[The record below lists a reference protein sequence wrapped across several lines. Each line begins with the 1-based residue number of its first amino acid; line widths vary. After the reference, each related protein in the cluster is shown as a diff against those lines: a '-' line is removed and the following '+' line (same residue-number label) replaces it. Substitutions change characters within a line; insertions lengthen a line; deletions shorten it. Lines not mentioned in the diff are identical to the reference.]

1 VEDQLLSRQ
10 QKTNNMAFE
19 WNKIHK
25 YEDNFERE
33 IIESVD
39 EYVFE
44 YYGVEELEELTD
56 NQVSEIETFAS
67 ELNEYSVMQI
77 GINNLMMRYEDV
89 KYDRENNND

>member
-1 VEDQLLSRQ
+1 MS
-10 QKTNNMAFE
+10 FE

-44 YYGVEELEELTD
+44 YYGVEELEQLND
-56 NQVSEIETFAS
+56 NQVSEIEIFAS

>member
-1 VEDQLLSRQ
+1 MS
-10 QKTNNMAFE
+10 FE

-39 EYVFE
+39 AYVFE
-44 YYGVEELEELTD
+44 YYGVEELEQLTD

-89 KYDRENNND
+89 KYDRETSND

>member
-1 VEDQLLSRQ
+1 MEDQQ
-10 QKTNNMAFE
+10 QSLQQRTSNMSFE

-25 YEDNFERE
+25 YEDRFERE

>member
-1 VEDQLLSRQ
+1 MS
-10 QKTNNMAFE
+10 FE

-44 YYGVEELEELTD
+44 YYGVEELEQLTD
-56 NQVSEIETFAS
+56 SQVAEIEIFAS

-89 KYDRENNND
+89 KYDRENSND

>member
-1 VEDQLLSRQ
+1 
-10 QKTNNMAFE
+10 MASE
-19 WNKIHK
+19 WNRIHK

>member
-1 VEDQLLSRQ
+1 
-10 QKTNNMAFE
+10 MAFE
-19 WNKIHK
+19 WYKIHK

>member
-1 VEDQLLSRQ
+1 
-10 QKTNNMAFE
+10 MAFE
-19 WNKIHK
+19 WNRINK

-33 IIESVD
+33 IIESVN

-89 KYDRENNND
+89 KYDQENNND

>member
-1 VEDQLLSRQ
+1 MAKNPRAH
-10 QKTNNMAFE
+10 NMAFE

-33 IIESVD
+33 IIESVE

-44 YYGVEELEELTD
+44 YYGVEELEQLTD

-77 GINNLMMRYEDV
+77 GINNLMLRYEDV
-89 KYDRENNND
+89 KYDRENNDD

>member
-1 VEDQLLSRQ
+1 MS
-10 QKTNNMAFE
+10 FE

-44 YYGVEELEELTD
+44 YYGVEELEQLTD
-56 NQVSEIETFAS
+56 SQVSEIEIFAS

-89 KYDRENNND
+89 KYDRETIND